1 MSKMEKDLSKKSL
14 AKLIWG
20 IIYPMLIYVAVQ
32 LMVVNMF
39 QLGYMAYFYIKG
51 ITSREIIWQM
61 MADALQGKTLLLT
74 MVSALVTIP
83 ILAIFMKRD
92 INRQKKQN
100 TYKQYKLD
108 NKLLYLLI
116 IPFGVFNMIWANMFV
131 SILQMFM
138 PQFMIDSY
146 SDTATAIYGSSTLL
160 QFVAAG
166 IFGPIVE
173 ELIFRGL
180 IYKRTRDFS
189 NIKVAAILSA
199 VLFGIFHQNW
209 VQAPYAIIIGL
220 VAVFVYEKYKSIIA
234 PILFHMSANIASVL
248 IAYIASKLQTGQVA
262 NTEQLSVGYA
272 VKALTSSM
280 MTFLFIAFVIGFIIN
295 NIVNAKEVNNE
306 VIDSSDSML

>member
-160 QFVAAG
+160 QFGAAG

>member
-1 MSKMEKDLSKKSL
+1 MSKKSL

-32 LMVVNMF
+32 LMVVNVF

-51 ITSREIIWQM
+51 VDSSEMWQM

-83 ILAIFMKRD
+83 ILAIFMKMD
-92 INRQKKQN
+92 INSQKKRN
-100 TYKQYKLD
+100 IFKQYKLD

-116 IPFGVFNMIWANMFV
+116 IPFGIFNMIWANMFV

-160 QFVAAG
+160 QLAAAG

-180 IYKRTRDFS
+180 IYKRTRDCS
-189 NIKVAAILSA
+189 NIKVAAVLSA

-220 VAVFVYEKYKSIIA
+220 VAVFVYEKYKSIFA
-234 PILFHMSANIASVL
+234 SILFHMSANIASLL
-248 IAYIASKLQTGQVA
+248 IAYIASKMQTGQAA
-262 NTEQLSVGYA
+262 NTEQLSIGYA

-280 MTFLFIAFVIGFIIN
+280 MTFLFMAFIIGFIIN
-295 NIVNAKEVNNE
+295 SIVNAKEVNNE

>member
-1 MSKMEKDLSKKSL
+1 MNIKKL
-14 AKLIWG
+14 AKLVWRIL
-20 IIYPMLIYVAVQ
+20 YPMLIYVAVQ
-32 LMVVNMF
+32 LMVVNIF

-51 ITSREIIWQM
+51 INSSEMWQM

-92 INRQKKQN
+92 INSQKKRN
-100 TYKQYKLD
+100 IFKQYKLD

-116 IPFGVFNMIWANMFV
+116 IPFGIFNMMWANMFV

-138 PQFMIDSY
+138 PKFMIDSY
-146 SDTATAIYGSSTLL
+146 GSTATAIYDSGIVL
-160 QFVAAG
+160 QLFAAC

-173 ELIFRGL
+173 EVIFRGL
-180 IYKRTRDFS
+180 IYKRTKEVS
-189 NIKVAAILSA
+189 NTKVAAVLSS

-234 PILFHMSANIASVL
+234 PIIFHMSANIVSVL
-248 IAYIASKLQTGQVA
+248 MVYMASKVQTNQVV

-272 VKALTSSM
+272 VKAIVSSM
-280 MTFLFIAFVIGFIIN
+280 MTFLVLAIAVGLIIN
-295 NIVNAKEVNNE
+295 NLVNAKEVNNE
-306 VIDSSDSML
+306 VINSSDSML